1 MSFGVFSEFKS
12 IDKDDFSTEI
22 SWTKKKPAIF
32 YNKLVS
38 LFILLQIIFSF

>member
-1 MSFGVFSEFKS
+1 MTKMTSPQKRVGQ
-12 IDKDDFSTEI
+12 
-22 SWTKKKPAIF
+22 KKKPAIF